1 MKTVHQWLG
10 EYSSS
15 HRNPTNKTLHWICV
29 PLIVFTA
36 FLAFKCIP
44 LGNRIVNVE
53 SLVMLLSLAY
63 YLRLSWRLS
72 IGLAL
77 VYVPMYF
84 ATVLIQQ
91 LAGAYTLAIAAGI
104 FIVAWIGQFIGHHY
118 EGAKPS
124 FFKDLQ
130 FLLIGPLW
138 LMSFVYRKL
147 HIPMNAAHT

>member
-29 PLIVFTA
+29 PLIVFAA
-36 FLAFKCIP
+36 FLAFKSIP
-44 LGNRIVNVE
+44 LGNAWLNVE

-77 VYVPMYF
+77 AYLPMYA

-91 LAGAYTLAIAAGI
+91 AAGAYTLSIAAAI
-104 FIVAWIGQFIGHHY
+104 FVVAWIGQFIGHHY

-130 FLLIGPLW
+130 FLMIGPLW
-138 LMSFVYRKL
+138 LMSFVYRKM
-147 HIPMNAAHT
+147 HIPMSAART

>member
-1 MKTVHQWLG
+1 MKTVDQWLG

-15 HRNPTNKTLHWICV
+15 HRNRTNKTLHWICV
-29 PLIVFTA
+29 PLIVFAA

-44 LGNRIVNVE
+44 LGNPWLNVE
-53 SLVMLLSLAY
+53 SAVMLLSLAY

-77 VYVPMYF
+77 VYLPMY
-84 ATVLIQQ
+84 AITVLLQQ
-91 LAGAYTLAIAAGI
+91 AAGTYTLAIAATI

-138 LMSFVYRKL
+138 LMSFIYRKM
-147 HIPMNAAHT
+147 HIPMSPARN